1 MREAA
6 ALDMTNADVLATLCG
21 VLLRCQIWRLA
32 GKYLGGTASTP
43 LPASTAEA
51 LVLRR
56 AQELLRLAA
65 SFGSQE
71 IAQV

>member
-6 ALDMTNADVLATLCG
+6 LLDMTNSDVLAALCG
-21 VLLRCQIWRLA
+21 ALLRCQIWRLA

-51 LVLRR
+51 LVLGRSR
-56 AQELLRLAA
+56 ELLSSAA
-65 SFGSQE
+65 SFGSHE